1 MPRNIITGL
10 SILSPFVYNFPQMVT
25 LSSCLEILVLCDG
38 SGQIISSSFIGSRSR
53 CWGIDRSVDV
63 HWCWPLLIL
72 HELHSQRMSK
82 GKTYLWHFMTILVED
97 ECDSNCLPVVVW
109 LDCFPLKRHFLLDK
123 KCPLRLE
130 GVLDIHPCSILDI
143 RGILIGFTWEH
154 TFDGC
159 VEAISSL
166 FSAAWQHKLVDPKWH
181 TMPQTTWKILEWLH
195 SGLRLPKLLSSC
207 HSYSIFCSHW
217 CRSLRHSMSVKF
229 WETARVTHLYRYTIE
244 YLYTYTNC
252 GCLISR
258 ILWQSNSS
266 SPSSSC
272 SL

>member
-1 MPRNIITGL
+1 
-10 SILSPFVYNFPQMVT
+10 
-25 LSSCLEILVLCDG
+25 
-38 SGQIISSSFIGSRSR
+38 
-53 CWGIDRSVDV
+53 
-63 HWCWPLLIL
+63 
-72 HELHSQRMSK
+72 
-82 GKTYLWHFMTILVED
+82 MTILVED

-109 LDCFPLKRHFLLDK
+109 LDCFPLDK

-130 GVLDIHPCSILDI
+130 GVLDIHPCAILDI

-181 TMPQTTWKILEWLH
+181 TMPQTKWKILEWLH
-195 SGLRLPKLLSSC
+195 SGLRLPNCCL
-207 HSYSIFCSHW
+207 H
-217 CRSLRHSMSVKF
+217 
-229 WETARVTHLYRYTIE
+229 VTHIAFARTGVEVCDIRWASSSERLQGWLIYTAIPCYTIE
-244 YLYTYTNC
+244 YLYTYTTC

-266 SPSSSC
+266 SLSWSC

>member
-10 SILSPFVYNFPQMVT
+10 SILFAFVCNFPQMVT
-25 LSSCLEILVLCDG
+25 LSSCVLEILVLCDG
-38 SGQIISSSFIGSRSR
+38 SGQIISSSFIDSRLR

-82 GKTYLWHFMTILVED
+82 GKTYLWHFMTMLVEY

-109 LDCFPLKRHFLLDK
+109 LDCVPLKKHFLLDK

-195 SGLRLPKLLSSC
+195 SGLRLPNCCL
-207 HSYSIFCSHW
+207 H
-217 CRSLRHSMSVKF
+217 
-229 WETARVTHLYRYTIE
+229 VTHIAFL
-244 YLYTYTNC
+244 LA
-252 GCLISR
+252 LV
-258 ILWQSNSS
+258 
-266 SPSSSC
+266 
-272 SL
+272 